1 MNINTLLYIKYITSK
16 DLLYGAG
23 NYTQYFVITYN
34 GKILK
39 KNIYIYIYTFVY
51 FLFTCN
57 LYSFSDSFL
66 YIYIYI
72 YIYVY
77 IYIYIYIYIFEV
89 NIAQLCPTLCDTMDC
104 SPQALLSMEFSRQK
118 YCSGLPFPYL
128 G

>member
-57 LYSFSDSFL
+57 LYSFSDSFP
-66 YIYIYI
+66 YIYIYM
-72 YIYVY
+72 Y
-77 IYIYIYIYIFEV
+77 IYICV
-89 NIAQLCPTLCDTMDC
+89 CVCVC
-104 SPQALLSMEFSRQK
+104 V
-118 YCSGLPFPYL
+118 
-128 G
+128 